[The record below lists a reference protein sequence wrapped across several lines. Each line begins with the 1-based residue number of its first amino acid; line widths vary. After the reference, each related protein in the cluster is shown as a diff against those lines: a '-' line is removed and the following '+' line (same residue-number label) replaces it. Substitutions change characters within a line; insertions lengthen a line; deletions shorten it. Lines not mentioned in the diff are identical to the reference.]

1 MRVAELFV
9 NARPPMT
16 LAVPQAMGLH
26 ARRSRVQIPSGGVT
40 DEEKELRQITAEEML
55 VRHLIRLAEV
65 LEATH

>member
-1 MRVAELFV
+1 
-9 NARPPMT
+9 MT

-40 DEEKELRQITAEEML
+40 DEGKELRQITAEEML